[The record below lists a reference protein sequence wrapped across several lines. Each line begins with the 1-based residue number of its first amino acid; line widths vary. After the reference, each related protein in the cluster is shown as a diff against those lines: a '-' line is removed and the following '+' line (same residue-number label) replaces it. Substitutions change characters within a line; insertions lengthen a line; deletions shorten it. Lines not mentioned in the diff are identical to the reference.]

1 MTGILLSIDPKHY
14 TYRNWQ
20 PCQKEQHE
28 QTKPLKR
35 FSCSLCLYL
44 FVFFKADEDNS
55 LSFYPLLCLLARA
68 TVTAHLSQL
77 FQLKCRRSRFLY
89 GYYSVSRQRQTCMRA
104 AWGCSFASQICR
116 QKWKW
121 NFEHWFVDI
130 ICLSHGSCSLNGM
143 WRVMSCGDW
152 HMTVT
157 EWHMTDLTFFQAK
170 NTVNIVDGCCFC
182 TQISY
187 KQQADDTR
195 DVSCSSIISSSN
207 LRQTFEMSQKK
218 KNKRKCKY

>member
-1 MTGILLSIDPKHY
+1 MTDPNSYFTLSIWPLEHLVSLGFVQTCLQQAALTPATTTHIWLFWMTGILLSIDPKHY

-89 GYYSVSRQRQTCMRA
+89 GYYSVEPSKTNLHAGCMR
-104 AWGCSFASQICR
+104 
-116 QKWKW
+116 
-121 NFEHWFVDI
+121 
-130 ICLSHGSCSLNGM
+130 M
-143 WRVMSCGDW
+143 
-152 HMTVT
+152 
-157 EWHMTDLTFFQAK
+157 
-170 NTVNIVDGCCFC
+170 
-182 TQISY
+182 
-187 KQQADDTR
+187 
-195 DVSCSSIISSSN
+195 
-207 LRQTFEMSQKK
+207 
-218 KNKRKCKY
+218 

>member
-1 MTGILLSIDPKHY
+1 MNRQSLWNGSAAACAFIYLSS
-14 TYRNWQ
+14 
-20 PCQKEQHE
+20 
-28 QTKPLKR
+28 LKLMKTT
-35 FSCSLCLYL
+35 LCLSTHCC
-44 FVFFKADEDNS
+44 VS
-55 LSFYPLLCLLARA
+55 LLELQWHHIYHSYFSQNAVEVASCTAI
-68 TVTAHLSQL
+68 TVL
-77 FQLKCRRSRFLY
+77 
-89 GYYSVSRQRQTCMRA
+89 SRQRQTCMRA

-116 QKWKW
+116 QKWKR